1 MIGLKTLPQY
11 KTVEAA
17 QPSQYNMAWREQ
29 TMEANFIYEINLW
42 VCLGLLRR
50 NCRLHG
56 LVFAVSLLAGPGET
70 VSKQVIRVK
79 CNQ

>member
-29 TMEANFIYEINLW
+29 TMEANFIYEIKLW
-42 VCLGLLRR
+42 VMFRPVEKVLQVLTAHRWWNAQWSALDKLL
-50 NCRLHG
+50 
-56 LVFAVSLLAGPGET
+56 E
-70 VSKQVIRVK
+70 
-79 CNQ
+79 